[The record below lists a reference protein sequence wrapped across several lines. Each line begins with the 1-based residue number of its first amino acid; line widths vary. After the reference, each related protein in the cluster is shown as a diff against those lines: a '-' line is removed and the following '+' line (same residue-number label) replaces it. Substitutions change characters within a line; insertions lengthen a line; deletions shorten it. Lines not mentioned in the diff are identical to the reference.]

1 MRTLGFSGGY
11 EADHQGFPRPA
22 LNNLT
27 AHDGAAVLVED
38 GEVVAAIEQ
47 ERLNRIKHS
56 NKAPLQAMRFCL
68 ESRGLTLQDV
78 DHVCYYASE
87 AWCDAEVKR
96 AFPALGPKTRSARD
110 AVRQLLFAAFG
121 VDYDAERIE
130 FVKHHVAHAASALA
144 GSGYEESLVLTLDG
158 CGDGE
163 SGSVSIGSRGKL
175 KLLREIPERDSLG
188 HFYFNT
194 IRFLGYGMFDEY
206 KVMGLAP
213 YGDPRRFRDLFR
225 TMYALLPEG
234 SWTIDMDS
242 VLGLPDVLP
251 ARAPHEPVTQLHKDV
266 AAALQES
273 LEEIVFH
280 ALRHFQRATGQ
291 QSLCYAGGVA
301 HNCTLNGKI
310 QRSGLFK
317 RVFVQPAAHDAGCA
331 LGAAMAVQM
340 QRAPERRP
348 PALQHLYWGR
358 HIGERDAIAAALD
371 GWRALVTVEELK
383 DAPRTAAEL
392 LAAGNVIGWAQ
403 GRSEFGPRALGNR
416 SILADARPAENKDI
430 INAMVKKR
438 EEFRPFAPS
447 VIEEAAR
454 DYFDLGGAEVM
465 PFMIF
470 TVPVYPSKR
479 ELLGAITHVDGSARV
494 QTVSRRT
501 NERFWR
507 LIREF
512 GDITGVPVVL
522 NTSFNNNAEPI
533 VDSVEDCVACFLTT
547 QLNAL
552 VVGDFLVRKKP
563 VTLAA
568 YEALVP
574 VLPASV
580 KLLAM
585 RGATPGG
592 TTVER
597 VLATTY
603 SERTYALSDGAFDVL
618 WRADGRARVCDLL
631 PGDPGEPRREAVV
644 RELVEL
650 WSQRVVRLTSG

>member
-22 LNNLT
+22 MNNLT

-56 NKAPLQAMRFCL
+56 NKVPLHAMRFCL
-68 ESRGLTLQDV
+68 ESRGLSLKDI
-78 DHVCYYASE
+78 DYVCYYASE

-96 AFPALGPKTRSARD
+96 AFPAFGPKTRTARD
-110 AVRQLLFAAFG
+110 VVRQLLFAAFG
-121 VDYDAERIE
+121 ADFDAERIQ

-144 GSGYEESLVLTLDG
+144 GSGYEDSLVLTLDG

-163 SGSVSIGSRGKL
+163 SGSVSLGSRGKL

-188 HFYFNT
+188 HFYLNT
-194 IRFLGYGMFDEY
+194 IRLLGYGAFDEY

-213 YGDPRRFRDLFR
+213 YGDPRRFRELFR
-225 TMYALLPEG
+225 TLYTLLPEG
-234 SWTIDMDS
+234 GWTIDQDRIF
-242 VLGLPDVLP
+242 GLPDALP
-251 ARAPHEPVTQLHKDV
+251 ARAPYEPVTQLHKDV

-280 ALRHFQRATGQ
+280 ALRHYQRMTGQ

-310 QRSGLFK
+310 QRSGLFQ

-331 LGAAMAVQM
+331 LGAAMAVHM
-340 QRAPERRP
+340 QRTPERRP
-348 PALQHLYWGR
+348 AAIQHLYWGR
-358 HIGERDAIAAALD
+358 HIGERDAIRAALD
-371 GWRALVTVEELK
+371 GWRDLVTVEELE

-392 LAAGNVIGWAQ
+392 LAAGKVIGWAQ

-454 DYFDLGGAEVM
+454 DYFDLGGAEAM

-470 TVPVYPSKR
+470 TVPVHESKR
-479 ELLGAITHVDGSARV
+479 QLLGAITHVDGSARV

-512 GDITGVPVVL
+512 GAITGVPVVL

-547 QLNAL
+547 QLNSL
-552 VVGDFLVRKKP
+552 VVGDFLVQKRP
-563 VTLAA
+563 VAPSA

-574 VLPASV
+574 ALPVYV

-585 RGATPGG
+585 KGTAPGG
-592 TTVER
+592 ASVER
-597 VLATTY
+597 ALATTY
-603 SERTYALSDGAFDVL
+603 SERTYALSDEAFDVL
-618 WRADGRARVCDLL
+618 WRADGRTRLGDLL
-631 PGDPGEPRREAVV
+631 SGEPRREAVV
-644 RELVEL
+644 AELVEL
-650 WSQRVVRLTSG
+650 WSQRVVRLTAG